1 MSDEDPQPRPQPRP
15 RSRPQSDGGVETA
28 RATEV
33 RARTADGSDGTPGWR
48 QVAIVA
54 GQEYRLSVRNR
65 WAFALTGLFAL
76 LSVLLTVFGGSSLGP
91 ARVDAI
97 VVSLAQLATYLLPLA
112 ALVYGFDSVVG
123 ADEDGWLDV
132 VFALP
137 VPRSR
142 VVLGTYLGRAV
153 TLTAATLVG
162 FGLAGAVLVA
172 GAGLAGW
179 PLFVTFLFSA
189 VGVGLAFLS
198 VSVLVSTLAAEKT
211 HALGGVLL
219 VWVWFVFVHDL
230 VALGTVASLRLP
242 DAVLSAFVLANPA
255 DVFRVLVL
263 TGAETTGGG
272 VAAVFAETGL
282 SVPVLVLALLVWC
295 FVPVL
300 LAGRLVRRRSI

>member
-1 MSDEDPQPRPQPRP
+1 MSHDP
-15 RSRPQSDGGVETA
+15 PQSDGGIETV
-28 RATEV
+28 RAVDV
-33 RARTADGSDGTPGWR
+33 RAREAVEVPATGWR
-48 QVAIVA
+48 QIAIVA

-137 VPRSR
+137 VPRSH
-142 VVLGTYLGRAV
+142 VVLGTYLGRSV
-153 TLTAATLVG
+153 TLAAATLIG

-172 GAGLAGW
+172 GAGLVQW
-179 PLFVTFLFSA
+179 PLFVAFLLGS
-189 VGVGLAFLS
+189 VGLGLAFLS
-198 VSVLVSTLAAEKT
+198 LSVLVSTLAAEKT

-219 VWVWFVFVHDL
+219 AWVWFVFVHDL
-230 VALGTVASLRLP
+230 VALGAVANLRLP

-263 TGAETTGGG
+263 SQVGTTGGG
-272 VAAVFAETGL
+272 AAAVFVDVGL
-282 SVPVLVLALLVWC
+282 SVPVLVLALLAWC
-295 FVPVL
+295 LLPVL

>member
-1 MSDEDPQPRPQPRP
+1 MSDDE
-15 RSRPQSDGGVETA
+15 PQSDGGVEAA
-28 RATEV
+28 RAV
-33 RARTADGSDGTPGWR
+33 GARTGTADGRPGVSGWR

-76 LSVLLTVFGGSSLGP
+76 LSVLLTVFGGSNLGP

-97 VVSLAQLATYLLPLA
+97 VVSLGQLATYLLPLA

-137 VPRSR
+137 TPRSR
-142 VVLGTYLGRAV
+142 IVFGTCLGRAV
-153 TLTAATLVG
+153 TLAAATLVG
-162 FGLAGAVLVA
+162 FGLGGAVLVA
-172 GAGLAGW
+172 GAGLVGW
-179 PLFVTFLFSA
+179 PLFVTFLFGA

-198 VSVLVSTLAAEKT
+198 LSVLVSTLAAEKT

-219 VWVWFVFVHDL
+219 AWVWFVFVHDL
-230 VALGTVASLRLP
+230 LALAVVASLRLP
-242 DAVLSAFVLANPA
+242 DAVRSAFVLANPA

-263 TGAETTGGG
+263 TGVETTGGG

-282 SVPVLVLALLVWC
+282 SVPVLALALLAWC
-295 FVPVL
+295 LVPVL

>member
-1 MSDEDPQPRPQPRP
+1 MSDREPGP

-28 RATEV
+28 RPVEV
-33 RARTADGSDGTPGWR
+33 RTETADGRGGTPGWR
-48 QVAIVA
+48 QVVIVA

-123 ADEDGWLDV
+123 ADDDRWLDV
-132 VFALP
+132 MFALP

-142 VVLGTYLGRAV
+142 VVVGTYLGRAV
-153 TLTAATLVG
+153 TLAAATLVG

-172 GAGLAGW
+172 GAGLVRW
-179 PLFVTFLFSA
+179 PLFVVFLLGA
-189 VGVGLAFLS
+189 VLVGLAFLAL
-198 VSVLVSTLAAEKT
+198 SVLVSTLAAEKT

-219 VWVWFVFVHDL
+219 AWVWFVFVHDL
-230 VALGTVASLRLP
+230 VALGAVATFRLP
-242 DAVLSAFVLANPA
+242 DTVLSAFVLANPA

-282 SVPVLVLALLVWC
+282 SAPVLVVALLAWC
-295 FVPVL
+295 LLPVL

>member
-1 MSDEDPQPRPQPRP
+1 MSDDDPK
-15 RSRPQSDGGVETA
+15 SDGGIEIETA
-28 RATEV
+28 RAVDAHAGEAV
-33 RARTADGSDGTPGWR
+33 EAPGSAGWR

-76 LSVLLTVFGGSSLGP
+76 LSVLLTVFGGSNLGP

-142 VVLGTYLGRAV
+142 VVFGTYLGRAV
-153 TLTAATLVG
+153 TLAAATLLG
-162 FGLAGAVLVA
+162 FGLGGAVLVA
-172 GAGLAGW
+172 GAGLVGW
-179 PLFVTFLFSA
+179 PLFVAFLFGA
-189 VGVGLAFLS
+189 VGVGLAFLAL
-198 VSVLVSTLAAEKT
+198 SVLVSTLAAEKT

-219 VWVWFVFVHDL
+219 AWVWFVFVHDL
-230 VALGTVASLRLP
+230 LALGAVASLRLP

-272 VAAVFAETGL
+272 VAAVFAGTGL
-282 SVPVLVLALLVWC
+282 SAPVLVVALIAWC
-295 FVPVL
+295 LLPVL